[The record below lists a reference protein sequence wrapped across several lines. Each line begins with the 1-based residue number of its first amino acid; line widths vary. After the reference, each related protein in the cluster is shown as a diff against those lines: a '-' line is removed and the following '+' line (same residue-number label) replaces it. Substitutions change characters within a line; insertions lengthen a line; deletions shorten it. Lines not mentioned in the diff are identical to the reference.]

1 MSLSALLFDF
11 DGLILD
17 TEHPVYEAWCEDY
30 LAHGHELSLETY
42 AACVGSDFNRFDPKS
57 HLESLVGRA
66 IDWPERDLW
75 RERNALARVHR
86 LAPLPGV
93 VALLDAA
100 EAAGLPCAVASSSPR
115 SWVEGH
121 LGRLGLLERFALT
134 RCLDDVREP
143 KPAPDLFLAAAAGLG
158 VAPGEA
164 VVLEDSR
171 NGLLAAS
178 AAGIACVVV
187 PNRVTAHLDFTGA
200 AAVVESLERI
210 DLASLRRWVG
220 GGVGWGGPL

>member
-1 MSLSALLFDF
+1 MHALLFDF

-17 TEHPVYEAWCEDY
+17 TEFPIYEAWRDDY
-30 LAHGHELSLETY
+30 LAHGHELPLEVY

-66 IDWPERDLW
+66 IDWPERDFW
-75 RERNALARVHR
+75 RERNALERVTR
-86 LAPLPGV
+86 LPPLPGV

-100 EAAGLPCAVASSSPR
+100 AAMGMPCAVASSSPR

-121 LGRLGLLERFALT
+121 LERLGLLDRFALT
-134 RCLDDVREP
+134 RCLDDVRSP
-143 KPAPDLFLAAAAGLG
+143 KPEPDLFLAAAAGLG

-164 VVLEDSR
+164 LVLEDSR
-171 NGLLAAS
+171 NGLLAAT
-178 AAGIACVVV
+178 AAGCPCVVV

-200 AAVVESLERI
+200 AAVLESLE
-210 DLASLRRWVG
+210 AVSLEGLEKLRKLGRVS
-220 GGVGWGGPL
+220 